1 VTLAAALTDGRPHVF
16 ADEACPFAH
25 RVLALLDHLGL
36 AYDLTESPVGMKPPG
51 LEQWSPSGRIPFFV
65 HGPLAIGESRVILEY
80 LAEEY
85 GLESGRPR
93 GPVERAQQG
102 HAMALFDG
110 SVVPRIRGDDDA
122 GRRDH
127 LVECLDV
134 LTSVTRA
141 SPPEPSVLAFHVAPM
156 WLRLQWW
163 RPEGRATREIRE
175 RPELAAWLDAVANLA
190 SIARTSPSREQR
202 TADFLAKV
210 AGHPAA
216 RL

>member
-1 VTLAAALTDGRPHVF
+1 MRAAETTPGRPLVF
-16 ADEACPFAH
+16 ADRGCPFAH

-36 AYDLTESPVGMKPPG
+36 DHDLTESAVGEKPAG
-51 LEQWSPSGRIPFFV
+51 LERWSPSGRIPFFV

-110 SVVPRIRGDDDA
+110 SVIPRLVGDDTELGA
-122 GRRDH
+122 RRLD
-127 LVECLDV
+127 ECLDV
-134 LTSVTRA
+134 LAAVALA

-156 WLRLQWW
+156 WLRFQWW
-163 RPEGRATREIRE
+163 RPEGRVTRGVRE
-175 RPELAAWLDAVANLA
+175 RPELAAWLDAATKLA
-190 SIARTSPSREQR
+190 SIVRTSPDREQS
-202 TADFLAKV
+202 TADF
-210 AGHPAA
+210 AA
-216 RL
+216 QNHSARASA